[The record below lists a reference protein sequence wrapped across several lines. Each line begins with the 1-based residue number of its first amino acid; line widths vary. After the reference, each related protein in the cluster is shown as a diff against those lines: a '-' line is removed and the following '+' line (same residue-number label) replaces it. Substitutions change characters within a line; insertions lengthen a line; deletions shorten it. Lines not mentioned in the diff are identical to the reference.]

1 MDYSSASAYVYAKSC
16 GILGRSFIGEKAQS
30 LFDVKTL
37 SELWELVFKSP
48 VPQIPEAML
57 ANHMEYEAIRHFI
70 SEYTGLL
77 SNYSK
82 PHEYLVELL
91 RRYEVENLKVIS
103 ASLSWGEQNCPR
115 IVELG
120 KYKTLHYECWPNIEN
135 ITKNTVFEW
144 YNKIPEQQNR
154 WEMDYKLD
162 LQEVNLLWGKLSKIH
177 GSSKNALKKYFVQ
190 EYNKKNMI
198 WAMRL
203 KVYYN
208 MDDEQIFKHL
218 FFIGDQPSAQDILY
232 KDAIDISK
240 RRIDVYEDWKDWHYA
255 SYLNSHEDGEVW
267 MLDPM
272 WVEHKFRLDETKNAL
287 HIFHQNP
294 MTDICLVMFF
304 KLKQQEL
311 NCIRAAV
318 ESLRLHVERDEAIYA
333 AGFATQSK

>member
-1 MDYSSASAYVYAKSC
+1 MDYSSASAYVYAKAC
-16 GILGRSFIGEKAQS
+16 GILGKSFIGEKAQS

-37 SELWELVFKSP
+37 SELWELVFNTT
-48 VPQIPEAML
+48 VPQIPEVML

-70 SEYTGLL
+70 SAYTGLL
-77 SNYSK
+77 SNYSR

-91 RRYEVENLKVIS
+91 RRYEVENLKVVS
-103 ASLSWGEQNCPR
+103 AALGWGETNCPR
-115 IVELG
+115 VVELG
-120 KYKTLHYECWPNIEN
+120 KYKTLHFECWPNLEK

-144 YNKIPEQQNR
+144 YNKIPEQKNR

-162 LQEVNLLWGKLSKIH
+162 LQEVNLLWSKVSKTH
-177 GSSKNALKKYFVQ
+177 DSSKNVLKKYFVQ

-203 KVYYN
+203 RVYYN

-218 FFIGDQPSAQDILY
+218 FFVEKKSAEDILC
-232 KDAIDISK
+232 KDAVDILK
-240 RRIDVYEDWKDWHYA
+240 RRIDVYEDWKDWRYA
-255 SYLNSHEDGEVW
+255 SYLNPYNEGDVW
-267 MLDPM
+267 TLDPM
-272 WVEHKFRLDETKNAL
+272 WIEHKFRLDETKNAL

-318 ESLRLHVERDEAIYA
+318 ESLRLHVEPDEAMYA
-333 AGFATQSK
+333 AGLAVQSK